1 VIVALGL
8 VLARMIVAF
17 GFVLAPI
24 VMASALVIASLAAAM
39 VGLLALFRLGIQQAV
54 KTERPAKE
62 RCREGS
68 NGGTAR

>member
-1 VIVALGL
+1 VIVAFGL

-24 VMASALVIASLAAAM
+24 VMASALVIASLVAAM

-54 KTERPAKE
+54 ETVCPTKE
-62 RCREGS
+62 RRREGR
-68 NGGTAR
+68 NDGAA